1 MLTKTENNLNY
12 LKKNLQNVNPP
23 EFWSANVPN
32 VREHTM
38 AILNDITMGH
48 TALLT
53 RKICQIMLSCKRRFS
68 TYQLA

>member
-1 MLTKTENNLNY
+1 MSGNSHVDRNGRQSQLLE
-12 LKKNLQNVNPP
+12 KKNLQNVNPP

-38 AILNDITMGH
+38 AILNDITIGH

-53 RKICQIMLSCKRRFS
+53 RKICQIML
-68 TYQLA
+68 